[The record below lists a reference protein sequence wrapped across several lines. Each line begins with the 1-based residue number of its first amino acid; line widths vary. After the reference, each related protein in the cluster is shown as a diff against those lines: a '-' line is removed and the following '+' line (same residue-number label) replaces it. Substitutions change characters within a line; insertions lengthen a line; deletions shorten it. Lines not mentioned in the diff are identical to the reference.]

1 MQEFVLGSVVEHP
14 QHGCGE
20 VTFISD
26 DYIGMRFATAG
37 EALFKRASFDALP
50 VLDEP
55 PQEAL
60 KRSDL
65 AWPASTFMHEQ
76 EAREHYWGSRWQ
88 PFMEDTSVLFERLPE
103 LFGKATQQKGYAQ
116 FYAPSR
122 AEPSAW
128 RKGIAQV
135 WPELEKG
142 IVLLANVDEA
152 SEQIMFANTFPF
164 FAGGAQTSLLIDKVE
179 VWHSGVEAQIS
190 AQWGEGEVCFF
201 DTKYLINRACYEQG
215 KSYEFILTGLAY
227 DAQVSTVF
235 SLPIPHNPTITAW
248 QNQLSSLPGQAS
260 AKTPDTINLT
270 GMAMFLPIEGW
281 DKDDYQFRAPSK
293 EVREFTDFLGQ
304 NGWRVRATVMRF
316 GDADADADLDIV
328 ITQRA
333 WHSDSPPQV
342 GQDIEG
348 SLWLQ
353 GHLWQVN
360 KK

>member
-1 MQEFVLGSVVEHP
+1 MKEFLLGSVVEHP
-14 QHGCGE
+14 HHGCGE

-26 DYIGMRFATAG
+26 DYIGMRFSTG
-37 EALFKRASFDALP
+37 GDALLKRASFAALP
-50 VLDEP
+50 ILDLL

-60 KRSDL
+60 NRSNL
-65 AWPASTFMHEQ
+65 AWPDSTFIHDQ
-76 EAREHYWGSRWQ
+76 EERKHYWGSRWN
-88 PFMEDTSVLFERLPE
+88 PFMEDANALFERLPE

-116 FYAPSR
+116 FYSPSR
-122 AEPSAW
+122 AEPSSW

-142 IVLLANVDEA
+142 IVLLANVDET

-164 FAGGAQTSLLIDKVE
+164 FAGGAQTTLLIDKVE
-179 VWHSGVEAQIS
+179 VWHNGVEAQIS

-201 DTKYLINRACYEQG
+201 DTKYLINRACYEQD

-227 DAQVSTVF
+227 DAQASTVF
-235 SLPIPHNPTITAW
+235 SLPMPHNPTITAW
-248 QNQLSSLPGQAS
+248 QNQFSSVAIES
-260 AKTPDTINLT
+260 RAKTPETMNLT
-270 GMAMFLPIEGW
+270 GMAMFLPMEGW
-281 DKDDYQFRAPSK
+281 DKDDYQFRSPIK
-293 EVREFTDFLGQ
+293 EVKEFTDFLGQ

-316 GDADADADLDIV
+316 GDEDADLDIV

-333 WHSDSPPQV
+333 WHSDAPPQV

-353 GHLWQVN
+353 GHLWLVN